1 MHYGPVSGDW
11 RRTLPRKVDHM
22 STNTSTQQSAAGRQS
37 LVTMLLRNPHVIATP
52 GTRAAVT
59 AMIVVGALLTA
70 ASGVIHLYLWGQDN
84 GYRQIPTIG
93 PLFLAQAIGAIL
105 LALVLLGTRWL
116 AAVVAAA
123 GLLIATAAGLLI
135 SIEAGMF
142 GFQETWYA
150 PWARTS
156 FAEELAGGVLLLIA
170 AWPLVRPHRGD

>member
-1 MHYGPVSGDW
+1 
-11 RRTLPRKVDHM
+11 M
-22 STNTSTQQSAAGRQS
+22 STSTRTHQPATRRQS
-37 LVTMLLRNPHVIATP
+37 LMALLLRNPRVITAP
-52 GTRAAVT
+52 GTRAVAT
-59 AMIVVGALLTA
+59 GLIVIGALLTV
-70 ASGVIHLYLWGQDN
+70 ASGVIHLYLWGEAN

-93 PLFLAQAIGAIL
+93 PLFLAQGIVAIM

-123 GLLIATAAGLLI
+123 GMLIATAAGLLI
-135 SIEAGMF
+135 SIEVGMF

-170 AWPLVRPHRGD
+170 AWPLVRARRGH